1 MIRNI
6 ERIVLLLVLLCFG
19 MGARAGN
26 VLTIGSAQGA
36 PGEEVELALALENT
50 DAVAALQVSIPLGE
64 QLNYVEGSA
73 AMTGRSNGHGVTVGV
88 KDGTLNVMV
97 YSLDMNALRGSTG
110 DVVTLRLKLGNQPT
124 DVTLTATKV
133 VMTDGS
139 GNAIGDATSTSGVV
153 SIRCAK
159 AEYSPVTIDF
169 GRVPIRSTYSKSF
182 TVRNTGNETLEVT
195 GLQFSNYLTKFSST
209 TQFPLTVAPGS
220 NASINITYAPEER
233 GTVNEEVKVL
243 CNSISK
249 LNNIALKA
257 QPFAVNELH
266 VQPVSGIADEVV
278 TIPLTMNNM
287 DAISGLQLEF
297 QLPNALEYVENSFQL
312 SDRKTNHVTVVT
324 NQNGILK
331 ILAYSPND
339 AAFTGDDGE
348 IGSFQVKLVGRNSVN
363 LKPTKTVLTATID
376 NKVENVCSEVY
387 GASITINS
395 PRIFAGSTL
404 NMGATPVTEV
414 VEKPLSIRNSGNA
427 LLTIN
432 RVVFDKENFSI
443 KEQLPL
449 TIAAWQAQNLTVVCD
464 SIDEGDFETTMQIY
478 SNDPEQRVWNV
489 NVTGNRFAPN
499 YLTFEAADI
508 NTDDPLAVDVALNN
522 YDGINGIQF
531 DVEYPSSYFVP
542 TDELETTARAAGFS
556 VAQRAISTNTTR
568 YFFYSL
574 SDAPITSGEG
584 KILTFKFTQKENTP
598 AGRYTLNIS
607 NVKLGTSDMVDK
619 YAGKD
624 ASCSFEV
631 IDVLLGDVNG
641 DGFIGAADVSAMI
654 NHILKRP
661 NTVFIFKNADMNSD
675 GTISATDVS
684 ALINVILHKN

>member
-1 MIRNI
+1 MKLYF

-36 PGEEVELALALENT
+36 PGEEVSLALALENT

-64 QLNYVEGSA
+64 QLSYVEGSA
-73 AMTGRSNGHGVTVGV
+73 AMTSRSNGHSVTAGV

-97 YSLDMNALRGSTG
+97 YSLDMNALTGNTG

-139 GNAIGDATSTSGVV
+139 GNAIGDATSASGVV

-159 AEYSPVTIDF
+159 AEYSTMTIDF
-169 GRVPIRSTYSKSF
+169 GRVPIRNSYEQNLTIY
-182 TVRNTGNETLEVT
+182 NTGNETLEVT
-195 GLQFSNYLTKFSST
+195 GLQFMNYTTKFSST

-220 NASINITYAPEER
+220 SASINITYAPEER
-233 GTVNEEVKVL
+233 GTVSEEVKVL
-243 CNSISK
+243 CNNISK

-287 DAISGLQLEF
+287 DAISGLQIEF
-297 QLPNALEYVENSFQL
+297 QLPAALEYVENSFQL
-312 SDRKTNHVTVVT
+312 SDRKTNHVAVVT
-324 NQNGILK
+324 NKNGLLK
-331 ILAYSPND
+331 ILVYSPSD
-339 AAFTGDDGE
+339 YAFTGDDGE
-348 IGSFQVKLVGRNSVN
+348 IGSFQVKLVGRNSVT
-363 LKPTKTVLTATID
+363 LKPTKTVLTATIN

-387 GASITINS
+387 GATITINS
-395 PRIFAGSTL
+395 PRINAGSSL
-404 NMGATPVTEV
+404 NMGATPITENA
-414 VEKPLSIRNSGNA
+414 EKPFSVSNRGNVP
-427 LLTIN
+427 LTIS
-432 RVVFDKENFSI
+432 RVEFDKEDFSI

-449 TIAAWQAQNLTVVCD
+449 TIVAGRTQNLTVVCE

-489 NVTGNRFAPN
+489 KVMGNRFAPN
-499 YLTFEAADI
+499 YLAFEAVDI
-508 NTDDPLAVDVALNN
+508 YTGDPLSVDVALNN
-522 YDGINGIQF
+522 YDVINGIQF
-531 DVEYPSSYFVP
+531 DVEYPNSYFEP

-556 VAQRAISTNTTR
+556 VAQRAISANTTR

-574 SDAPITSGEG
+574 SDGTISSGEG
-584 KILTFKFTQKENTP
+584 QVLTFRFTQKDNTP
-598 AGRYTLNIS
+598 AGLYTLNIS
-607 NVKLGTSDMVDK
+607 NVKLGTPDMVDK
-619 YAGKD
+619 YTGQD
-624 ASCSFEV
+624 VSCSFNV
-631 IDVLLGDVNG
+631 KSYLLGDVNNDG
-641 DGFIGAADVSAMI
+641 YINLTDADWVVKHFVGRTPDGFNYRAADVDEEGNI
-654 NHILKRP
+654 NLTDARLIV
-661 NTVFIFKNADMNSD
+661 NMFIGRN
-675 GTISATDVS
+675 
-684 ALINVILHKN
+684 